1 MGMTAPRACGQPPSP
16 SESAVN
22 AVAGDRA
29 CEPLER
35 VVDGEVRA
43 VGAGDEHDMPRCLI
57 VPDVQRHSVAMGRGG
72 NLVVLRPGV
81 GGIGSAEAV
90 VGAGHA
96 DGRRTWRRRRTVS
109 LRSADGHLVV
119 LDLPLVL
126 PHRWTPTLE
135 RLVRD
140 SRRRRIGGRLVI
152 FDEGFVVVPR
162 RSAHRLPSELG
173 TSSVAD
179 LAVQLPQNKAFSAT
193 DVDHAA
199 ATPAAFFPT
208 RKAYIGLHDGTSLI
222 LKARNESPVFE
233 VLAELL
239 GDRFVDYQRDL
250 ASIDAP
256 ANTQSE
262 MGIDE
267 PDDA

>member
-1 MGMTAPRACGQPPSP
+1 M
-16 SESAVN
+16 
-22 AVAGDRA
+22 
-29 CEPLER
+29 
-35 VVDGEVRA
+35 
-43 VGAGDEHDMPRCLI
+43 
-57 VPDVQRHSVAMGRGG
+57 
-72 NLVVLRPGV
+72 
-81 GGIGSAEAV
+81 
-90 VGAGHA
+90 
-96 DGRRTWRRRRTVS
+96 S

-208 RKAYIGLHDGTSLI
+208 RKAYIGCTT
-222 LKARNESPVFE
+222 ARRSPQGPQRESSVRGP
-233 VLAELL
+233 
-239 GDRFVDYQRDL
+239 RR
-250 ASIDAP
+250 ASRRP
-256 ANTQSE
+256 LR
-262 MGIDE
+262 
-267 PDDA
+267 